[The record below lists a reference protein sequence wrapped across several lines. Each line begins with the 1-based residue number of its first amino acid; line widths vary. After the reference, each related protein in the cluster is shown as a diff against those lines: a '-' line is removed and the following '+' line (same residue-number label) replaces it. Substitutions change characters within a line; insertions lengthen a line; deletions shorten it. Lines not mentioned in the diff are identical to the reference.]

1 MRKSFDFPIK
11 ISHENV
17 DQSADTVRFSYC
29 LFFFFFFF
37 FFFKTLM
44 SAKKVP
50 AVAVNCAMT
59 TTEVLRVIVGAGTVY
74 KTIKS
79 LVLVS
84 ISIKSNICGVNLSN
98 DVHWSY
104 KLNCVV
110 CKHCFFFFNQMC
122 QLLK

>member
-1 MRKSFDFPIK
+1 MKMS
-11 ISHENV
+11 ISL
-17 DQSADTVRFSYC
+17 QILYAFLIASSSS
-29 LFFFFFFF
+29 FFFFF

-98 DVHWSY
+98 DVH
-104 KLNCVV
+104 
-110 CKHCFFFFNQMC
+110 
-122 QLLK
+122 

>member
-11 ISHENV
+11 ISHENF
-17 DQSADTVRFSYC
+17 DQSADAVCFSDC
-29 LFFFFFFF
+29 LFFFFFL
-37 FFFKTLM
+37 FFFKTLTN
-44 SAKKVP
+44 AQKVP

-84 ISIKSNICGVNLSN
+84 ISVKSNYVELTYQMICISLIS
-98 DVHWSY
+98 
-104 KLNCVV
+104 
-110 CKHCFFFFNQMC
+110 
-122 QLLK
+122 